1 LKLHFGHRIS
11 KTFSSP
17 FDSSPSS
24 LLLLLDH
31 QVSSGKMLFR
41 LAIPLPPIL
50 SYLENH
56 KILQYNDK
64 TNTTTNNNSSNC
76 DITFTHVVVKAC
88 AMAIAELPS
97 LNGHVVMNQFYR
109 SKTTGVDMSVFVDVN
124 SGADD
129 QQDESLST
137 SGGTIAV
144 KVSQAE
150 EKEVDKIA
158 QDIHQ
163 TVAMHHQEFT
173 AYQQRCN
180 SLPTIVSEVIECI
193 FPSFLRAYLYD
204 CLHNLGNRYGIAC
217 TLPGLALLGIVPYP
231 YGVCTVVT
239 SPDAEQDIDVSF
251 LTSPMDSS
259 APIVVTL
266 GGYRV
271 MPILDT
277 DGRMQGNPVVN
288 VGVAI
293 HNQAATGQEAKQFLE
308 LLRKFLSDPLMMEE
322 AYKERI
328 RQKEIRAKAMLD
340 ASEF

>member
-1 LKLHFGHRIS
+1 MMSKSFSLLCEYVNDLEFFAFYSQPYCLLLVIGSTFIVFCYLWRLHVGTLLLK
-11 KTFSSP
+11 TSP
-17 FDSSPSS
+17 F
-24 LLLLLDH
+24 LNFRTG
-31 QVSSGKMLFR
+31 SGELIFR
-41 LAIPLPPIL
+41 LAI
-50 SYLENH
+50 
-56 KILQYNDK
+56 D
-64 TNTTTNNNSSNC
+64 SNKLT
-76 DITFTHVVVKAC
+76 DYIKQKQLGSKAEINLTHVVVKAC

-124 SGADD
+124 ERTTG
-129 QQDESLST
+129 
-137 SGGTIAV
+137 AV
-144 KVSQAE
+144 KIEDADAKPTEYIANEIIEKVAE
-150 EKEVDKIA
+150 LRSEAVQNKSKPSSSSNAPKSLKDKLKELI
-158 QDIHQ
+158 
-163 TVAMHHQEFT
+163 
-173 AYQQRCN
+173 
-180 SLPTIVSEVIECI
+180 
-193 FPSFLRAYLYD
+193 PSFIQTYITQG
-204 CLHNLGNRYGIAC
+204 LHDLGNQYGIGIAK
-217 TLPGLALLGIVPYP
+217 LGIVPYP

-322 AYKERI
+322 AHKF
-328 RQKEIRAKAMLD
+328 KSPSAK
-340 ASEF
+340 